1 MVFDLILD
9 VVNGFWQLGDAH
21 AESAITLLPT
31 KVLRI
36 QSKPRSVQSSRWD
49 GANFPPDSRHFV
61 PGYYRAV
68 PPGQKAFA
76 PGAPQVKLTLMG
88 GRRPIFIATLWGHR
102 LATDAVK
109 ITANQTAKI
118 FIRFLPVRLIVV
130 TAITTHVRITGVL
143 YKSLAGAPGHGT
155 SSIALRAR
163 RVVSMLVRG
172 HL

>member
-1 MVFDLILD
+1 MVLDLILD
-9 VVNGFWQLGDAH
+9 VMNGFWQLGDAQ

-88 GRRPIFIATLWGHR
+88 GRRT
-102 LATDAVK
+102 
-109 ITANQTAKI
+109 
-118 FIRFLPVRLIVV
+118 
-130 TAITTHVRITGVL
+130 
-143 YKSLAGAPGHGT
+143 
-155 SSIALRAR
+155 
-163 RVVSMLVRG
+163 
-172 HL
+172 